1 MASPVYK
8 YRNTI
13 PLICPPNSDLFLLI
27 YLRDALFPLTAHNHL
42 AHWLT
47 AGFLIQT
54 HFSSIR
60 SLVIDQMS
68 DHVANE
74 EPNV

>member
-1 MASPVYK
+1 MYK

-13 PLICPPNSDLFLLI
+13 PLICPTNSDLFLLI
-27 YLRDALFPLTAHNHL
+27 YLRDTLFSLTAHNHL

-47 AGFLIQT
+47 ADFLIQT
-54 HFSSIR
+54 HFGSIR
-60 SLVIDQMS
+60 SLAIDQMR
-68 DHVANE
+68 DRVANE